1 MSKLQEA
8 NRVWSFD
15 VYKMS
20 VMKKTAL
27 LLLVLALA
35 SAGCSGSQE
44 IQEPSRDDFISGEV
58 KTMIGPMAEDPSDDE
73 GSE

>member
-1 MSKLQEA
+1 
-8 NRVWSFD
+8 
-15 VYKMS
+15 MS